1 MIAQDL
7 IAHEA
12 IYKPSKLLDQFTEGL
27 KKLPVY
33 NLMERFPEQFLPL
46 FTYTGNI
53 TADDV
58 VDALYVH
65 KDTEMQ
71 PDDELTMKFLKRYLF
86 QCDQEGNDIPCP
98 KPPKVDYNIHHDLVS
113 KPLCV

>member
-7 IAHEA
+7 SAHEA
-12 IYKPSKLLDQFTEGL
+12 IYKPSKLLDQFAEGL

-33 NLMERFPEQFLPL
+33 DLMERFPEQF
-46 FTYTGNI
+46 FT
-53 TADDV
+53 
-58 VDALYVH
+58 H

-98 KPPKVDYNIHHDLVS
+98 KPPKVDYNIHHVLDS